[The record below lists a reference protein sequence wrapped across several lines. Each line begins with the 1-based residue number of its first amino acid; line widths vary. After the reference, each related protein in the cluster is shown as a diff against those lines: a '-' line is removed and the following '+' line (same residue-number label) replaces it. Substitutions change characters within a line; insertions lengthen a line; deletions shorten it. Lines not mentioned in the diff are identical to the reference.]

1 MEDRN
6 MSTTATGTAR
16 ELARGLSLFEID
28 QALAMLIE
36 SAQEEAAANNGE
48 LSEELKAALAD
59 YVEAFGE
66 KVDRIANY
74 LKAQE
79 SFADLAKREA
89 ARLEARRKAAEN
101 RVKGLKT
108 FLCFFMASHELKRL
122 QGPLN
127 TITLASNSAES
138 LVLDETAHMP
148 DTFHKVLAEV
158 AWNEWEEIM
167 AALPDGLLR
176 ERLTGGNG
184 VRRELDRARL
194 AEALKAGVTVS
205 GARLVRGQHV
215 RIG

>member
-1 MEDRN
+1 
-6 MSTTATGTAR
+6 MSTTAAVNGTAR
-16 ELARGLSLFEID
+16 ELARELSLFEID
-28 QALAMLIE
+28 QALAMLID
-36 SAQEEAAANNGE
+36 SAQEEAAASNGE

-138 LVLDETAHMP
+138 LVLDEAAHVP
-148 DTFHKVLAEV
+148 DIFHKVFAEV
-158 AWNEWEEIM
+158 TWNEWEEIL
-167 AALPDGLLR
+167 AALPAGPLR
-176 ERLTGGNG
+176 ERLTAGNG

-194 AEALKAGVTVS
+194 AEGLKAGVTVA
-205 GARLVRGQHV
+205 GTRLVRGQHV

>member
-1 MEDRN
+1 
-6 MSTTATGTAR
+6 MSTTVAVNGTAR

-36 SAQEEAAANNGE
+36 SAQEEAAANSGE
-48 LSEELKAALAD
+48 LSEELKTALAD

-79 SFADLAKREA
+79 SFADLARREA

-127 TITLASNSAES
+127 TITLANNSAES
-138 LVLDETAHMP
+138 LVLDEAAHVP
-148 DTFHKVLAEV
+148 DVFHRVFAEFT
-158 AWNEWEEIM
+158 WNEWEEIM

-176 ERLTGGNG
+176 ERLARGNG

-194 AEALKAGVTVS
+194 AEALKAGVTVA

>member
-1 MEDRN
+1 
-6 MSTTATGTAR
+6 MSATAAVNATAR

-36 SAQEEAAANNGE
+36 SAQEETAANSGD
-48 LSEELKAALAD
+48 LSEELKTALAD

-101 RVKGLKT
+101 RAKGLKT
-108 FLCFFMASHELKRL
+108 FLCFFMASRDLKRL
-122 QGPLN
+122 QGALN
-127 TITLASNSAES
+127 TITLASNSAET
-138 LVLDETAHMP
+138 LVLDEAAHVP
-148 DTFHKVLAEV
+148 DMFHKVSAE
-158 AWNEWEEIM
+158 ATWNEWEEIL
-167 AALPDGLLR
+167 AALPAGPLR
-176 ERLTGGNG
+176 ERLTGENG
-184 VRRELDRARL
+184 VHRELDRPRL
-194 AEALKAGVTVS
+194 SEALKAGVTVA

>member
-1 MEDRN
+1 M
-6 MSTTATGTAR
+6 
-16 ELARGLSLFEID
+16 ARGLSLFEID

-36 SAQEEAAANNGE
+36 SAQEEAAANSGE
-48 LSEELKAALAD
+48 LSEELKTALAD

-79 SFADLAKREA
+79 NLADLARREA

-101 RVKGLKT
+101 RVRGLKT
-108 FLCFFMASHELKRL
+108 FLCFFMASRDLKRL

-127 TITLASNSAES
+127 TITLASNSAET
-138 LVLDETAHMP
+138 LVLDEETNVS
-148 DTFHKVLAEV
+148 DIFHKVSAEV
-158 AWNEWEEIM
+158 TWNEWEEILS
-167 AALPDGLLR
+167 ALPTGPLR
-176 ERLTGGNG
+176 ERLIGENG
-184 VRRELDRARL
+184 VHRELDRARL
-194 AEALKAGVTVS
+194 SEALKAGVTVA

>member
-1 MEDRN
+1 
-6 MSTTATGTAR
+6 
-16 ELARGLSLFEID
+16 LARGLSLFEID

-36 SAQEEAAANNGE
+36 SAQEEAAANSGE
-48 LSEELKAALAD
+48 LSEELKTALAD

-79 SFADLAKREA
+79 NLADLARREA

-101 RVKGLKT
+101 RVRGLKT
-108 FLCFFMASHELKRL
+108 FLCFFMASRDLKRL

-127 TITLASNSAES
+127 TITLASNSAET
-138 LVLDETAHMP
+138 LVLDEETNVS
-148 DTFHKVLAEV
+148 DIFHKVSAEV
-158 AWNEWEEIM
+158 TWNEWEEILS
-167 AALPDGLLR
+167 ALPTGPLR
-176 ERLTGGNG
+176 ERLIGENG
-184 VRRELDRARL
+184 VHRELDRARL
-194 AEALKAGVTVS
+194 SEALKAGVTVA

>member
-1 MEDRN
+1 
-6 MSTTATGTAR
+6 
-16 ELARGLSLFEID
+16 
-28 QALAMLIE
+28 
-36 SAQEEAAANNGE
+36 
-48 LSEELKAALAD
+48 
-59 YVEAFGE
+59 
-66 KVDRIANY
+66 
-74 LKAQE
+74 
-79 SFADLAKREA
+79 
-89 ARLEARRKAAEN
+89 
-101 RVKGLKT
+101 
-108 FLCFFMASHELKRL
+108 MASHELKRL